1 MCNSEI
7 MRNITNM
14 QSDMFSYMICYTS
27 KWINNKR
34 QASARESNLAGC
46 LTEFVW
52 TGFCVINH
60 LLHWASVCD
69 WLKVEQRVEPA
80 KKAAQLIH
88 KKLQCCMQSQSGL
101 EAEKRMVQ
109 KHLCPSHERERMVED
124 CYVHPSCFYR
134 KSFHWC
140 CCPSAWQRVSKTLM
154 QSRPSGKSHPGRLPQ
169 QTH

>member
-1 MCNSEI
+1 ME
-7 MRNITNM
+7 
-14 QSDMFSYMICYTS
+14 SDMFSYMICYTS

-34 QASARESNLAGC
+34 QSCARESNLAEC
-46 LTEFVW
+46 FTEFFW
-52 TGFCVINH
+52 TGFCVINR

-88 KKLQCCMQSQSGL
+88 KKLQGCMQSQSGL

-109 KHLCPSHERERMVED
+109 KHLRPSNELERMVED
-124 CYVHPSCFYR
+124 CYIHPCFYR
-134 KSFHWC
+134 KSSHLC

-154 QSRPSGKSHPGRLPQ
+154 QSRPSGKSHADRLPQ
-169 QTH
+169 QTS